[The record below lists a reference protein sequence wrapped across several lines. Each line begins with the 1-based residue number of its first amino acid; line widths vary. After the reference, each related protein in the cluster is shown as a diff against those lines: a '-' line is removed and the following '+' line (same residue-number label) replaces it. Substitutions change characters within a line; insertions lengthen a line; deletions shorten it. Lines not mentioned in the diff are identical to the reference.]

1 MRDPYEVLGVSRDA
15 TDEEI
20 KHAYRVLAR
29 KYHPDNYA
37 SDNPLS
43 HLAEEKMKEI
53 NEAYDQVQK
62 MRVSGTSGGAS
73 GGSLGEVR
81 RLINA
86 SRFADA
92 DVILDGIASSA
103 RTAEWPLC
111 DLNRRELIF
120 SQILKQIFSLTS

>member
-86 SRFADA
+86 SRFAEA

-103 RTAEWPLC
+103 RTAEWHYLKAIILMPRLE
-111 DLNRRELIF
+111 LRRAERV
-120 SQILKQIFSLTS
+120 